1 MDGSVVRR
9 FLLGLAPWVAAVLL
23 WYGVRWSGFV
33 NESLIPAPHRVAAKF
48 VELLLHEG
56 LLYDIYAS
64 TRRVFL
70 GVALGILV
78 AVPVGFALGW
88 YRPARTFADPMINFF
103 RALPPI
109 ALIPLVIVYFGID
122 EIAKLVILFYASFF
136 SGVIVMYEG
145 VSQIAPLLPTAILII
160 PFVHVM
166 HVYGLS
172 DSLWAVVAAY
182 VAFATPYA
190 VLILHQY
197 GKLLPM
203 ELDECAR
210 IDGASPVQIY
220 LRIYLPLMTPALV
233 AVGVYALLLAW
244 NDYLYQFMLLSSTR
258 NMTVAAAIDQF
269 FDSDEA
275 PWNYMM
281 AVALVY
287 SLPPIAIYF
296 VLRRFTS
303 FDRVHT

>member
-1 MDGSVVRR
+1 MAPRDRTHRGRRVAAGVAAAAFSVIVLIWTLLPVYNMLLIALDDEGDEFTGSLWPEDPSLASFRVIWTQGHWYLEH
-9 FLLGLAPWVAAVLL
+9 FWQQFGNSIFLGLATMVLTVAI
-23 WYGVRWSGFV
+23 G
-33 NESLIPAPHRVAAKF
+33 SL
-48 VELLLHEG
+48 
-56 LLYDIYAS
+56 
-64 TRRVFL
+64 
-70 GVALGILV
+70 
-78 AVPVGFALGW
+78 
-88 YRPARTFADPMINFF
+88 
-103 RALPPI
+103 
-109 ALIPLVIVYFGID
+109 
-122 EIAKLVILFYASFF
+122 ASFAI
-136 SGVIVMYEG
+136 GRMQLRHGRLLGDAALLTYI
-145 VSQIAPLLPTAILII
+145 LPTAILVI
-160 PFVHVM
+160 PFVHIM

-172 DSLWAVVAAY
+172 DSLWAPIAAY

-197 GKLLPM
+197 GKLLPV
-203 ELDECAR
+203 ELDECAK

-287 SLPPIAIYF
+287 SLPPIAIY
-296 VLRRFTS
+296 VALRRFAS
-303 FDRVHT
+303 SDRVRT

>member
-1 MDGSVVRR
+1 MTGRSAVSHVAADRTARHRNRRGRRRAVRIAGAALGVILLIWTLLPVYNMVLIALDDEGSEFTGSLWPPEPSFESFRAVLTQDHWYLEN
-9 FLLGLAPWVAAVLL
+9 FWHQFGNSMFLGLATMVLTVVI
-23 WYGVRWSGFV
+23 G
-33 NESLIPAPHRVAAKF
+33 SL
-48 VELLLHEG
+48 
-56 LLYDIYAS
+56 
-64 TRRVFL
+64 
-70 GVALGILV
+70 
-78 AVPVGFALGW
+78 
-88 YRPARTFADPMINFF
+88 
-103 RALPPI
+103 
-109 ALIPLVIVYFGID
+109 
-122 EIAKLVILFYASFF
+122 ASFAI
-136 SGVIVMYEG
+136 GRMRLRHGRLIGDAALLTYM
-145 VSQIAPLLPTAILII
+145 LPTAILVI

-172 DSLWAVVAAY
+172 DSLWAAIAAY

-190 VLILHQY
+190 ILILHQY

-203 ELDECAR
+203 EFDECAR
-210 IDGASPVQIY
+210 IDGASPVQVY

-296 VLRRFTS
+296 ALRGFTS
-303 FDRVHT
+303 FQRAQT

>member
-1 MDGSVVRR
+1 M
-9 FLLGLAPWVAAVLL
+9 
-23 WYGVRWSGFV
+23 
-33 NESLIPAPHRVAAKF
+33 
-48 VELLLHEG
+48 
-56 LLYDIYAS
+56 
-64 TRRVFL
+64 
-70 GVALGILV
+70 
-78 AVPVGFALGW
+78 
-88 YRPARTFADPMINFF
+88 
-103 RALPPI
+103 
-109 ALIPLVIVYFGID
+109 
-122 EIAKLVILFYASFF
+122 
-136 SGVIVMYEG
+136 
-145 VSQIAPLLPTAILII
+145 Q
-160 PFVHVM
+160 
-166 HVYGLS
+166 
-172 DSLWAVVAAY
+172 
-182 VAFATPYA
+182 
-190 VLILHQY
+190 
-197 GKLLPM
+197 
-203 ELDECAR
+203 LDECAR

-296 VLRRFTS
+296 ALRRFT

>member
-1 MDGSVVRR
+1 MTGR
-9 FLLGLAPWVAAVLL
+9 
-23 WYGVRWSGFV
+23 
-33 NESLIPAPHRVAAKF
+33 PAMSRVAAPDRTVRRRYRSGRRLAGGIAGAAF
-48 VELLLHEG
+48 GIALLIWTLLPVYNLVLIALDDEG
-56 LLYDIYAS
+56 DEFTGSLWPRDPS
-64 TRRVFL
+64 FESFRVIWTQGHWYLEHFWHQFGNSIFL
-70 GVALGILV
+70 GVATMVLTV
-78 AVPVGFALGW
+78 AIGSL
-88 YRPARTFADPMINFF
+88 
-103 RALPPI
+103 
-109 ALIPLVIVYFGID
+109 
-122 EIAKLVILFYASFF
+122 ASFAI
-136 SGVIVMYEG
+136 GRMQLRRGQLIGDVALLTYI
-145 VSQIAPLLPTAILII
+145 LPTAVLII
-160 PFVHVM
+160 PFVHIM
-166 HVYGLS
+166 HLYRLS
-172 DSLWAVVAAY
+172 DNLWAPIAAY

-197 GKLLPM
+197 GKLLPI

-220 LRIYLPLMTPALV
+220 LRIYLPLMTPALA

-258 NMTVAAAIDQF
+258 NMTVAAAINQF

-296 VLRRFTS
+296 GLRRFTS
-303 FDRVHT
+303 FERVHS

>member
-1 MDGSVVRR
+1 MTGRP
-9 FLLGLAPWVAAVLL
+9 A
-23 WYGVRWSGFV
+23 
-33 NESLIPAPHRVAAKF
+33 NEPAMSRVAAADRTARRRYRHGRRLAGGIAGAALG
-48 VELLLHEG
+48 VALLIWTLLPVYNMVLISLDDEG
-56 LLYDIYAS
+56 QEFTGSLWPPDPS
-64 TRRVFL
+64 FDSFRVIWTQGHWYLEHFWHQFGNSIFL
-70 GVALGILV
+70 GVATMVLTV
-78 AVPVGFALGW
+78 
-88 YRPARTFADPMINFF
+88 
-103 RALPPI
+103 
-109 ALIPLVIVYFGID
+109 VIGS
-122 EIAKLVILFYASFF
+122 LASFAI
-136 SGVIVMYEG
+136 GRMQLRRGQLIGDAALLTY
-145 VSQIAPLLPTAILII
+145 ILPTAILII
-160 PFVHVM
+160 PFVHIM
-166 HVYGLS
+166 HAYGLS
-172 DSLWAVVAAY
+172 DSLGAVIAAY

-203 ELDECAR
+203 ELDECAK

-258 NMTVAAAIDQF
+258 NMTVAAAINQF

-296 VLRRFTS
+296 ALRWFTS

>member
-1 MDGSVVRR
+1 MTVRSSD
-9 FLLGLAPWVAAVLL
+9 APATGRLPDRNPTMRRRYRRVWRRASGIAGAAVGIVLL
-23 WYGVRWSGFV
+23 IWTLLPVYNMVLIALDDDGDEFTGSIWPQDPSLASFRAVWTQDHWYLEHFWHQFGNS
-33 NESLIPAPHRVAAKF
+33 I
-48 VELLLHEG
+48 
-56 LLYDIYAS
+56 
-64 TRRVFL
+64 FL
-70 GVALGILV
+70 GIATMVLTV
-78 AVPVGFALGW
+78 AVGSL
-88 YRPARTFADPMINFF
+88 
-103 RALPPI
+103 
-109 ALIPLVIVYFGID
+109 
-122 EIAKLVILFYASFF
+122 ASFAT
-136 SGVIVMYEG
+136 GRMQLRRGRLIGDAALLTYM
-145 VSQIAPLLPTAILII
+145 LPTAVLVI
-160 PFVHVM
+160 PFVHIA

-172 DSLWAVVAAY
+172 DSLWAPIAAY

-203 ELDECAR
+203 ELDECAKM
-210 IDGASPVQIY
+210 DGASPVQIY

-275 PWNYMM
+275 PWNDMM

-296 VLRRFTS
+296 ALRRFMFPNRART
-303 FDRVHT
+303 

>member
-1 MDGSVVRR
+1 MTGRPAVGHVAADRTARPRYRRGRRLARGVAGAALGVVLLIWTLLPVYNMMLIALDDEGSEFTGSLWPPELSFESFRAVWMQDHWYLEN
-9 FLLGLAPWVAAVLL
+9 FWHQFGNSIFLGLATMLLTVAI
-23 WYGVRWSGFV
+23 G
-33 NESLIPAPHRVAAKF
+33 SL
-48 VELLLHEG
+48 
-56 LLYDIYAS
+56 
-64 TRRVFL
+64 
-70 GVALGILV
+70 
-78 AVPVGFALGW
+78 
-88 YRPARTFADPMINFF
+88 
-103 RALPPI
+103 
-109 ALIPLVIVYFGID
+109 
-122 EIAKLVILFYASFF
+122 ASFAI
-136 SGVIVMYEG
+136 GRMRLRCGQLIGGAALLTYM
-145 VSQIAPLLPTAILII
+145 LPTAILII
-160 PFVHVM
+160 PYVHVM

-172 DSLWAVVAAY
+172 DSLWAAIAAY
-182 VAFATPYA
+182 VAFAAPYA
-190 VLILHQY
+190 IMILHQY

-233 AVGVYALLLAW
+233 AVGIYALLLAW

-287 SLPPIAIYF
+287 CLPPIAIYYA
-296 VLRRFTS
+296 LRQFTS
-303 FDRVHT
+303 FDRVHA